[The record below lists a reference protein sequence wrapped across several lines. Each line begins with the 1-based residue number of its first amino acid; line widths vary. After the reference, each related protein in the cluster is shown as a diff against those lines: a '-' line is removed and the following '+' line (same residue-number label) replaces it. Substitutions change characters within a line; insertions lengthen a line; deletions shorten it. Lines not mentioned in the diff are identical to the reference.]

1 MNAQRPET
9 PDTPAAP
16 IDSPAT
22 QKARMSLGIIVLLFM
37 LPLVL
42 MLVTSIVC
50 IAVVLVKR

>member
-1 MNAQRPET
+1 LTAQRPET
-9 PDTPAAP
+9 PDTSTKPT
-16 IDSPAT
+16 DSAAT

-50 IAVVLVKR
+50 IAVVLAKR

>member
-1 MNAQRPET
+1 MTMEPPET
-9 PDTPAAP
+9 PDIHATTT
-16 IDSPAT
+16 DSPAT

-50 IAVVLVKR
+50 IAVVLTKR